1 MVINMQIKNAIQNK
15 QLLSFIYD
23 GYPRVV
29 EPHTYGLDKKGH
41 PALRAYQIRGG
52 SDSNE
57 YIGWKI
63 FHVDEIRNLSVLQE
77 HFTHARLEYK
87 RNDSAF
93 TSVYAQL

>member
-1 MVINMQIKNAIQNK
+1 MVINMQIKTAILNK

-41 PALRAYQIRGG
+41 PALRAYQIKGG
-52 SDSNE
+52 SDSGE

-63 FHVDEIRNLSVLQE
+63 FHVDEIRNLFMHHHLLI
-77 HFTHARLEYK
+77 RLK
-87 RNDSAF
+87 LV
-93 TSVYAQL
+93 TPIKPTLCQ